1 MNMIWTLFGVCLVSF
16 GLVVRSM
23 GLGPTR
29 RNSRYSPAAVWFWL
43 ISVGVLIMLDG
54 VILR

>member
-1 MNMIWTLFGVCLVSF
+1 MDMIWTLFGVFLVSF
-16 GLVVRSM
+16 GLVARSM

-29 RNSRYSPAAVWFWL
+29 SNSRYSPAAVWFWL

-54 VILR
+54 VIFR